1 MDHALA
7 AAILSVEELPGADPA
22 VIHKTLGRLVA
33 ACSGGAC
40 FEHAHEIV
48 DSADATA
55 TLRVR
60 P

>member
-33 ACSGGAC
+33 ACSGAR
-40 FEHAHEIV
+40 A
-48 DSADATA
+48 SNTR
-55 TLRVR
+55 TRL
-60 P
+60 